1 MSPTWI
7 LSTASPP
14 PITSPTFSWP
24 KTRPSLK
31 SVRPSYMCR
40 SEPQMLVAVIRT
52 SASVGF
58 SILASGTSS
67 TLTLRGPWYT
77 TAFTRISFG
86 SAELRVAATVASR
99 RLARYP
105 AAGEL
110 LDDRRAEGGQVRRGA
125 AGGELAVDDDL
136 LVDRLR
142 AGIAQVIPQAGP
154 RGEPAAVDDAPR
166 GKGPRAVADRRDGL
180 ACLGEGPDE
189 RHRVWVDPQ
198 LVGVDGASRQQQGV
212 VVIRGGIGD
221 ELVDRERARRYQV
234 ELPGLDLAGVDRQQL
249 GVGARAVQ
257 RPARLLEFDPL
268 DAVSGQDRDTLA
280 AEVTSHAFSFN
291 PSDFLGSPSGTPPS
305 GARRRQ
311 ADSRHR
317 RRPDSRT
324 AFARCCAAPG
334 SPHASA
340 AAGRPHPQIR
350 WYRRRPVRPRSEP
363 AGSWSDRQ

>member
-1 MSPTWI
+1 MSPTFI
-7 LSTASPP
+7 PSTASPTAT
-14 PITSPTFSWP
+14 TSPTFSWP
-24 KTRPSLK
+24 KTRPSSK

-99 RLARYP
+99 RLAWHP

-110 LDDRRAEGGQVRRGA
+110 LDDRRAEGGQVCRGA

-136 LVDRLR
+136 LVDRLC
-142 AGIAQVIPQAGP
+142 AGIAQVIAQAGP
-154 RGEPAAVDDAPR
+154 RCEPAALDDAR
-166 GKGPRAVADRRDGL
+166 SDKRPRAVADRRDGL

-189 RHRVWVDPQ
+189 RPRVWVDPQ

-212 VVIRGGIGD
+212 VVIRGGVGD
-221 ELVDRERARRYQV
+221 ELVDRERAGRYQV
-234 ELPGLDLAGVDRQQL
+234 ELPGLDLVRMDRQQL

-257 RPARLLEFDPL
+257 GTARLLEFNPL
-268 DAVSGQDRDTLA
+268 DAVGGQDRDTLA
-280 AEVTSHAFSFN
+280 AEVTRHAFSSIRFW
-291 PSDFLGSPSGTPPS
+291 FLGIYGRN
-305 GARRRQ
+305 A
-311 ADSRHR
+311 AVRH
-317 RRPDSRT
+317 PG
-324 AFARCCAAPG
+324 APG
-334 SPHASA
+334 
-340 AAGRPHPQIR
+340 
-350 WYRRRPVRPRSEP
+350 
-363 AGSWSDRQ
+363 